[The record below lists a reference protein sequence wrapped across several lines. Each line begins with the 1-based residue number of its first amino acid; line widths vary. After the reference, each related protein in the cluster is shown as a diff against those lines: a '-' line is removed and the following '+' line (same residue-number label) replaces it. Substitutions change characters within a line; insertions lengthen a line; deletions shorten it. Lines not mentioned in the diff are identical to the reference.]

1 GPVGGDQLDAQV
13 TDVGVGDVHVHGQVG
28 RGVAG
33 DAGDGHRGLDGGQV
47 GDGHAL
53 GVLEAV
59 TGGRRGGAAVA
70 DVQQAVGRAAA
81 RVADDAAGGGGGQRG
96 GDLRGAGRG
105 VVGQVQGGRS
115 GDVRAGHGGAG
126 DGVGGRVTG
135 APGGGDGG
143 AGREQ
148 VEHRAVVG
156 VARAGVAG
164 GGGADRDGLGDPGG
178 RLGGGVGGL
187 VAGRDDEGDAG
198 GDGVAD
204 GGVESAVG
212 AAAEGHVGD
221 GRLDRVAG
229 HPVDAGDHLGGGAGA
244 GVVQHPDG

>member
-1 GPVGGDQLDAQV
+1 
-13 TDVGVGDVHVHGQVG
+13 
-28 RGVAG
+28 
-33 DAGDGHRGLDGGQV
+33 
-47 GDGHAL
+47 
-53 GVLEAV
+53 
-59 TGGRRGGAAVA
+59 
-70 DVQQAVGRAAA
+70 
-81 RVADDAAGGGGGQRG
+81 GGGQRG

-244 GVVQHPDG
+244 GVVQHPDGDDLRLLGDAVGAARDRAGHMGAVAVAVLGDVVVVDGVVAVGG